1 MVILDTNI
9 IIDHLR
15 LQKKGRDSELMKIA
29 RLKPKEVLALSMISV
44 QELYEGQSTKDEN
57 MEQYLLATI
66 SPLKILPYTYEVA
79 QLAGEIARDLEFPIE
94 LADAAIAAT
103 TILNGGTLL
112 TLNKKD
118 FSGIKELLIY
128 GTQSQ

>member
-15 LQKKGRDSELMKIA
+15 LKAKSKSKL
-29 RLKPKEVLALSMISV
+29 LALAEKNPKKELAISIISV
-44 QELYEGQSTKDEN
+44 QELYEGQSTK
-57 MEQYLLATI
+57 EQEEEKMLLATI
-66 SPLKILPYTYEVA
+66 SPLRILSYTYEVA
-79 QLAGEIARDLEFPIE
+79 KLAGEIARDLKRPIE

-103 TILNGGTLL
+103 AIINGGQLA

-118 FSGIKELLIY
+118 FQGIKGLILI
-128 GTQSQ
+128 